1 MKNLFTKASLQRH
14 KEEKSI
20 VREITQAQLE
30 ESSPGVTE
38 DLWIND
44 PIGTG
49 LKSTQQIEV
58 DWSDWSQHVFFN
70 SAEAKTNLAF
80 EQIINGYP
88 FDGTASENTKF
99 LSDLGGFQKYVF
111 DQFDT
116 HKGYFSFDGD
126 VYLQVRDQSGYAAP
140 DLAKRFGEAKASE
153 GFHSNGSTHEF
164 WIYVPTP
171 DLVDTDTRIIYQKV
185 DPDDLSKSVSIWSQ
199 GIDLEEYQVSFHI
212 SSDQFKS
219 IKHTITPLSYDRWYH
234 VAFVYERAT
243 TERIFGY
250 IDGSYHSHSS
260 NKQAELDDIL
270 MGNADIYIGW
280 GSDPFQ
286 TFAEDGVQVRKF
298 IGLLDELRVWNGT
311 RTQSQIESYMH
322 RNVDAQLNLQ
332 LYHRFSEPSAA
343 DNSYQASELVLDYSG
358 NSLHTFINQT
368 QTFDPKGG
376 FIPDGQTIPVG
387 TPLENERDSDNPVL
401 FPDWPPNSELNQTL
415 LSTANQYDRN
425 NPNLITKLVPP
436 HYFQEAQFFE
446 GVEKNLNTPEGM
458 GFKDITRP
466 IPGHGLMPTKLI
478 MMSFLYV
485 WANFFDDI
493 KLYIDGFAN
502 LQKVTYDNYN
512 QIPPQLILFL
522 ADYYLSLI
530 HI

>member
-20 VREITQAQLE
+20 VREVTQAQLE
-30 ESSPGVTE
+30 ENSPGVTE
-38 DLWIND
+38 DLWKND

-88 FDGTASENTKF
+88 FDGTSAEKAKF
-99 LSDLGGFQKYVF
+99 LSDLGGYQKWVF

-116 HKGYFSFDGD
+116 NKGYFSFNGD
-126 VYLQVRDQSGYAAP
+126 TYLQVKDQTGIAAP

-153 GFHSNGSTHEF
+153 NFHTNGSTHEF
-164 WIYVPTP
+164 WMYIQTPTDINGVPTP
-171 DLVDTDTRIIYQKV
+171 DTNTRIIYQKV

-199 GIDLEEYQVSFHI
+199 GIDVEEYTVSFHI

-219 IKHTITPLSYDRWYH
+219 IKHTITPLEYDRWYH

-250 IDGSYHSHSS
+250 VDGSYHSHSS

-286 TFAEDGVQVRKF
+286 TFAENGVSVQKF
-298 IGLLDELRVWNGT
+298 IGLIDELRVWNGT
-311 RTQSQIESYMH
+311 RTQTQIMNYMH
-322 RNVDAQLNLQ
+322 RNVDAQLDLQ
-332 LYHRFSEPSAA
+332 LYHRFSEPSARPA
-343 DNSYQASELVLDYSG
+343 NGGYEYQASELVLDYSG
-358 NSLHTFINQT
+358 NALHTFIIT
-368 QTFDPKGG
+368 PTPSLGHDPKAVFNG
-376 FIPDGQTIPVG
+376 IP
-387 TPLENERDSDNPVL
+387 TPLENEKDSDNPVL
-401 FPDWPPNSELNQTL
+401 FPDWEPNATLNTNL

-436 HYFQEAQFFE
+436 HYFC
-446 GVEKNLNTPEGM
+446 LLYTL
-458 GFKDITRP
+458 T
-466 IPGHGLMPTKLI
+466 LPT
-478 MMSFLYV
+478 
-485 WANFFDDI
+485 
-493 KLYIDGFAN
+493 
-502 LQKVTYDNYN
+502 
-512 QIPPQLILFL
+512 ILL
-522 ADYYLSLI
+522 V
-530 HI
+530 